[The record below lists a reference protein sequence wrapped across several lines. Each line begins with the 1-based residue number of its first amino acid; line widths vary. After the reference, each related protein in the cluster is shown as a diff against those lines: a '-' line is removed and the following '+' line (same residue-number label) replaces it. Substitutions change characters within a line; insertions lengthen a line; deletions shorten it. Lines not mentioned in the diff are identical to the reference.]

1 MEKTEGLGAY
11 NINPKDAQALYI
23 LLKTNVDIEELK
35 ADWKNIAKI
44 KEVKLKALLNSFDTD
59 LNKIID

>member
-11 NINPKDAQALYI
+11 NINPKDAQTLYI
-23 LLKTNVDIEELK
+23 LLKTNVDIEE
-35 ADWKNIAKI
+35 
-44 KEVKLKALLNSFDTD
+44 LKALLNSFDTD